1 MSTAQQLPNISSDLI
16 WEIVRDNNSF
26 SAKSKKNGG
35 VQFSRDPLNLT
46 NTTSRKHAGFVND
59 KAVGISAGEKG
70 AVVVTSKKAQP
81 NKPAENLTKTSYSGA
96 KANRKWCLER
106 TPLNSDLF
114 LANRTYQAVAN
125 QTAKNGYRPDLRSAA
140 VERAS
145 AVKRSHKPVKPEPEQ
160 KLRGNKAKK
169 AAAAAEEN

>member
-16 WEIVRDNNSF
+16 WEIVRNNNSF

-46 NTTSRKHAGFVND
+46 NLSSRKYAGFVND

-70 AVVVTSKKAQP
+70 AVVVTTKKAQP
-81 NKPAENLTKTSYSGA
+81 NKPAQNTTQTSYSGV
-96 KANRKWCLER
+96 KSNRK
-106 TPLNSDLF
+106 
-114 LANRTYQAVAN
+114 TYQAVAN
-125 QTAKNGYRPDLRSAA
+125 QVAKNSYRPDLRAAA

-145 AVKRSHKPVKPEPEQ
+145 AIKRSNKPVKPEPEQ
-160 KLRGNKAKK
+160 KLRGSKAKK

>member
-1 MSTAQQLPNISSDLI
+1 MSAAQLPNISSDLV
-16 WEIVRDNNSF
+16 WEIVRNNNSF

-46 NTTSRKHAGFVND
+46 NLSSRKYAGFVND
-59 KAVGISAGEKG
+59 KAVGITVGEKG
-70 AVVVTSKKAQP
+70 EVVVTTKKAQP
-81 NKPAENLTKTSYSGA
+81 NKPAQNTTTTSYNAVKS
-96 KANRKWCLER
+96 NRK
-106 TPLNSDLF
+106 
-114 LANRTYQAVAN
+114 TYQAVAN
-125 QTAKNGYRPDLRSAA
+125 QVAKNSYRPDLRAAA

-145 AVKRSHKPVKPEPEQ
+145 AIKRSNKPVKPEPEQ